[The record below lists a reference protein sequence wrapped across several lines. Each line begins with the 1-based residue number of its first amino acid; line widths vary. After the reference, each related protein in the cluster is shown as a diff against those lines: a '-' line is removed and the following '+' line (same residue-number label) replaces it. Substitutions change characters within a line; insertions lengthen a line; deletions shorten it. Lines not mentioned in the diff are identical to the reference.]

1 MVLDGKFLQKYPVDA
16 GVPQGSIFGPSLFL
30 LFINDP
36 PDDIICEV
44 VMSKVG
50 DVEAVPKVNCPH

>member
-16 GVPQGSIFGPSLFL
+16 GVPQGSISGPSLLL
-30 LFINDP
+30 LFINGP
-36 PDDIICEV
+36 PDDIICKV
-44 VMSKVG
+44 VISKVG